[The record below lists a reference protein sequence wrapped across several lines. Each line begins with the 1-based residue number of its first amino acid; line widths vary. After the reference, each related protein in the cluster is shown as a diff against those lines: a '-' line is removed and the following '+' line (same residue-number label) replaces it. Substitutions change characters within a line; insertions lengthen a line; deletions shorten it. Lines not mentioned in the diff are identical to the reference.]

1 MSEPHDPYLDED
13 SGILQNLVGA
23 TTREEL
29 ATAEADLTFARTLE
43 LEHLDLP
50 ATRDLAELAAIHRQ
64 LFQDIY
70 PWAGEIRTVDLRRS
84 AEGFLPAMAI
94 DRATGIAAG
103 DLRTEHHLQGRD
115 RGNFIARLA
124 HHYDQFNYIHPFRE
138 GNGRTQ
144 RIFWSRVATAAGW
157 ELDWTQVERKHND
170 EASRLAAEER
180 DMAPLMA
187 MFEKVVRAEQS
198 G

>member
-1 MSEPHDPYLDED
+1 MSEPRDPYLDED

-23 TTREEL
+23 TSREEL
-29 ATAEADLTFARTLE
+29 AEAEADLTFIRALE
-43 LEHLDLP
+43 LNHLDIP
-50 ATRDLAELAAIHRQ
+50 ATRDMAELTAIHRQ

-70 PWAGEIRTVDLRRS
+70 SWAGEIRTVDLRRS

-115 RGNFIARLA
+115 RDNFIARLA

-138 GNGRTQ
+138 GNGRAQ
-144 RIFWSRVATAAGW
+144 RIFWSRVAADAGW
-157 ELDWTQVERKHND
+157 ELDWTQADRENND
-170 EASRLAAEER
+170 RASRLAAEER
-180 DMAPLMA
+180 DLAPLVA
-187 MFEKVVRAEQS
+187 MFERVVRVD
-198 G
+198 